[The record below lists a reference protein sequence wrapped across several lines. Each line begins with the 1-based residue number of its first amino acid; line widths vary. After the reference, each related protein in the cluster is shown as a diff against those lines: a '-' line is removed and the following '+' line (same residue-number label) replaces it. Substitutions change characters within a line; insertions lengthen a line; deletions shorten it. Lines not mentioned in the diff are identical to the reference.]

1 MSDFID
7 LAKPLQ
13 LTTPGTAPI
22 AGLTVADTAALEAIE
37 SPWPGMFVYVQADGK
52 TYRVTELKEVT
63 VGVFTKMA
71 VKSYEPV
78 PDNAALENKFN
89 IDQLGAPGGAASLDE
104 SGKVPSSQLPSTA
117 GTRPATLS
125 LPIPADLDGE
135 NITLVIDFSADGEFS
150 EEPVNY
156 TRVKMAD
163 SYGKMRVFCNNS
175 WEAVPGPSLGIP
187 YYCGTVEFT
196 LDQELFPGYVAGNK
210 YYARYCW
217 VDSRGNSGDWTGF
230 AFTGDVSDMVPIR
243 TNEPV
248 SLNVA
253 EERLVS
259 GSIALDYL
267 NAEVHNLTLKGD
279 ATLSLENISNVSF
292 GNAMIVNVSTGGYTL
307 TVVGVKGNYTCSEDK
322 TYVICVT
329 NFGILNIAV
338 TETV

>member
-1 MSDFID
+1 MADFID

-78 PDNAALENKFN
+78 PDNAALAEA
-89 IDQLGAPGGAASLDE
+89 GA
-104 SGKVPSSQLPSTA
+104 
-117 GTRPATLS
+117 RPATIA
-125 LPIPADLDGE
+125 LPVPGDADND
-135 NITLVIDFSADGEFS
+135 NVTLVVDFSTTGEFT

-163 SYGKMRVFCNNS
+163 SYGKMRVFCNDA
-175 WEAVPGPSLGIP
+175 WEPCPGPSLGVP
-187 YYCGTVEFT
+187 YYQATVEFT

-210 YYARYCW
+210 YYARFCW
-217 VDSRGNSGDWTGF
+217 VDASGNASDWRGFSFRTDVAIVAQEIPGVDSSL
-230 AFTGDVSDMVPIR
+230 DVSS
-243 TNEPV
+243 EK
-248 SLNVA
+248 S
-253 EERLVS
+253 VS
-259 GSIALDYL
+259 GTIKLDY
-267 NAEVHNLTLKGD
+267 ADGEVQNLKLTAN
-279 ATLSLENISNVSF
+279 ATLSRANVANVPF
-292 GNAMIVNVSTGGYTL
+292 GEALIVNVATAGKTL
-307 TVVGVKGNYTCSEDK
+307 TVTGAAGSYTCSENK
-322 TYVICVT
+322 TYVVVFS
-329 NFGILNIAV
+329 NFGTLNVVV

>member
-78 PDNAALENKFN
+78 PDNAALAEA
-89 IDQLGAPGGAASLDE
+89 GA
-104 SGKVPSSQLPSTA
+104 
-117 GTRPATLS
+117 RPATIA
-125 LPIPADLDGE
+125 LPVPGDADND
-135 NITLVIDFSADGEFS
+135 NVTLVVDFSADGEFT

-156 TRVKMAD
+156 TRVKMSD
-163 SYGKMRVFCNNS
+163 SYGKMRVFCNDA
-175 WEAVPGPSLGIP
+175 WEAVPGPSLGVP
-187 YYCGTVEFT
+187 YYQATVEFT

-210 YYARYCW
+210 YYARFCW
-217 VDSRGNSGDWTGF
+217 VDASGNASDWRGFSFRTDVAIVAQEIPGVDNSL
-230 AFTGDVSDMVPIR
+230 DVSS
-243 TNEPV
+243 EK
-248 SLNVA
+248 S
-253 EERLVS
+253 VS
-259 GSIALDYL
+259 GTIKLDY
-267 NAEVHNLTLKGD
+267 ADGEVQNLKLTAN
-279 ATLSLENISNVSF
+279 ATLSRANVANVPF
-292 GNAMIVNVSTGGYTL
+292 GEALIVNVATAGKTL
-307 TVVGVKGNYTCSEDK
+307 TVTGAAGSYTCSENK
-322 TYVICVT
+322 TYVVVFS
-329 NFGILNIAV
+329 NFGTLNVVV

>member
-78 PDNAALENKFN
+78 PDNAALAEA
-89 IDQLGAPGGAASLDE
+89 GA
-104 SGKVPSSQLPSTA
+104 
-117 GTRPATLS
+117 RPATIA
-125 LPIPADLDGE
+125 LPVPGDADND
-135 NITLVIDFSADGEFS
+135 NVTLVVDFSTTGEFS

-163 SYGKMRVFCNNS
+163 SYMKMRVFCNDA
-175 WEAVPGPSLGIP
+175 WEAVPGPSLGVP
-187 YYCGTVEFT
+187 YYQATVEFT

-210 YYARYCW
+210 YYARFCW
-217 VDSRGNSGDWTGF
+217 VDASGNASDWRGFSFRTDVAIVAQEIPGVDNSL
-230 AFTGDVSDMVPIR
+230 DVSS
-243 TNEPV
+243 EK
-248 SLNVA
+248 S
-253 EERLVS
+253 VS
-259 GSIALDYL
+259 GTIKLDY
-267 NAEVHNLTLKGD
+267 ADGEVQNLKLTAN
-279 ATLSLENISNVSF
+279 ATLSRANVANVPF
-292 GNAMIVNVSTGGYTL
+292 GEALIVNVATAGKTL
-307 TVVGVKGNYTCSEDK
+307 TVTGAAGSYTCSENK
-322 TYVICVT
+322 TYVVVFS
-329 NFGILNIAV
+329 NFGTLNVVV

>member
-1 MSDFID
+1 MADFID

-78 PDNAALENKFN
+78 PDNAALAEA
-89 IDQLGAPGGAASLDE
+89 GA
-104 SGKVPSSQLPSTA
+104 
-117 GTRPATLS
+117 RPATIA
-125 LPIPADLDGE
+125 LPVPGDADND
-135 NITLVIDFSADGEFS
+135 NVTLVVDFSADGEFT
-150 EEPVNY
+150 EDPVNY

-175 WEAVPGPSLGIP
+175 FEAVPGPSLGVP
-187 YYCGTVEFT
+187 YYQATVEFT

-210 YYARYCW
+210 YYARFCW
-217 VDSRGNSGDWTGF
+217 VDASGNASDWRGFSFRTDVAIVAQEIPGVDNSL
-230 AFTGDVSDMVPIR
+230 DVSS
-243 TNEPV
+243 EK
-248 SLNVA
+248 S
-253 EERLVS
+253 VS
-259 GSIALDYL
+259 GTIKLDY
-267 NAEVHNLTLKGD
+267 ADGEVQNLKLTAN
-279 ATLSLENISNVSF
+279 ATLSRANVANVPF
-292 GNAMIVNVSTGGYTL
+292 GEALIVNVATAGKTL
-307 TVVGVKGNYTCSEDK
+307 TVTGAAGSYTCSENK
-322 TYVICVT
+322 TYVVVFS
-329 NFGILNIAV
+329 NFGTLNVVV